1 MTTEL
6 LTLLATAVLCLALP
20 LVYGPLYSRQV
31 SLMALAGNRE
41 GLPPATGAAGRGQR
55 AHANLI
61 ENLVPYAAVVL
72 TAHVLG
78 VHNALTAAA
87 AIAYLAARVVHAVC
101 YVVGIV
107 GLRTLAYY
115 VGLAA
120 TLVIASQIVLR

>member
-6 LTLLATAVLCLALP
+6 MTLLAAAVLCLALP
-20 LVYGPLYSRQV
+20 MIYGPLYSRQV

-41 GLPPATGAAGRGQR
+41 GLPPASGAAGRGQR

-78 VHNALTAAA
+78 VHGTITAAA
-87 AIAYLAARVVHAVC
+87 AVVFLAARVAHAVC
-101 YVVGIV
+101 YVLGIV

-120 TLVIASQIVLR
+120 TLTIVAQIFLR

>member
-6 LTLLATAVLCLALP
+6 MTLLAAAALCLALP
-20 LVYGPLYSRQV
+20 MIYGPLYSRQV

-55 AHANLI
+55 AHANLV

-72 TAHVLG
+72 VAHVLG
-78 VHNALTAAA
+78 VHNGITAAA
-87 AIAYLAARVVHAVC
+87 AIVFLVARLAHAVC
-101 YVVGIV
+101 YLLGIV

-115 VGLAA
+115 AGLVA
-120 TLVIASQIVLR
+120 TLVIGAQILLR